1 MTEALKNQDFIAYI
15 DLVSHLRSLSI
26 LAFDKKDIES
36 LENIDSIILKNKKHV
51 DKAFKCKLDNSCLF
65 NIENT
70 NYAIYKAG
78 ELKTFIEYKFSG
90 VIERVCISA
99 LRKTIFREQVP
110 EAQSS
115 IFYDASRDIELCIEL
130 INEVLEEHDISP
142 EV

>member
-1 MTEALKNQDFIAYI
+1 MGRINRK
-15 DLVSHLRSLSI
+15 SLSI